1 MAGIYIHIP
10 FCSQFCTYCDFYSVK
25 AGKRGDAFIQAL
37 KSESESRK
45 EFFRGAC
52 ASPGTLYFGGG
63 TPSLIDPVHIG
74 EVAEII
80 CDNHGFSKPYLLEEF
95 TVEVN
100 PDDASPIY
108 LRRLYE
114 SGARRLSMGVQSF
127 VDSHLKWMN
136 RRHDSSTAIEAFHNA
151 REAGFKNISIDL
163 IFGFSLLTMD
173 EWRHNLDR
181 AIALKPEHISSYQLS
196 IEKGTKLGKDYEKG
210 SYIPVEDDLSY
221 TQYSLL
227 QRALAD
233 AGYKQYEVSSF
244 ALDGKEAIHNSRYWD
259 RTPYLG
265 LGPAA
270 HSFDGVKRYGN
281 KPSLG
286 AYLKRYSPDELE
298 RSKLPGYKE
307 EYVKQE
313 LLNNS
318 DIFNETLMLS
328 LRRVEGLDVDKL
340 INNTSGIDFKSFM
353 DDVQRQVAL
362 GDLEWSGRKIK
373 IPSGKLFLSDGIIR
387 ELFRD

>member
-45 EFFRGAC
+45 EFFRGVS

-63 TPSLIDPVHIG
+63 TPSLVDPVLLG

-80 CDNHGFSKPYLLEEF
+80 CDNHGFSKPYLLKEF

-136 RRHDSSTAIEAFHNA
+136 RRHDSHTAVKAFYNA
-151 REAGFKNISIDL
+151 REAGFTNISIDL

-173 EWRHNLDR
+173 EWRYNLDK

-196 IEKGTKLGKDYEKG
+196 IEKGTKLGRDYEKG
-210 SYIPVEDDLSY
+210 SYIPVEDDFSY
-221 TQYSLL
+221 IQYSLL
-227 QRALAD
+227 QRVLAE

-244 ALDGKEAIHNSRYWD
+244 AREGKEAIHNSRYWN

-270 HSFDGVKRYGN
+270 HSFDGAKRYGN

-286 AYLKRYSPDELE
+286 AYLKRYSPDEFE

-313 LLNNS
+313 MLNHI
-318 DIFNETLMLS
+318 DIFNEILMLS
-328 LRRVEGLDVDKL
+328 LRRVQGLDVDKL
-340 INNTSGIDFKSFM
+340 FTISDGIDKKSFM
-353 DDVQRQVAL
+353 DDVMRLVSS
-362 GDLEWSGRKIK
+362 GNLEQSGPEIK

-387 ELFRD
+387 ELFRG